1 MADTKSTTGQARR
14 LIPVHRWPEFHE
26 WPPIGGLRH
35 LIFNAERNGFG
46 KVVKRCGGRVLVD
59 EQAFFD
65 WLDQQNKRRS

>member
-46 KVVKRCGGRVLVD
+46 TVVKRCGRRVLVD